1 MIFNYLKKF
10 VFNPAIRFSYL
21 SRLGFYNHM
30 SDIDYV
36 KKEWKVNFNSDL
48 DLIEPKTF
56 NEKLQW
62 LKVYDHDNKYTMMV
76 DKYEAKKYV
85 ASIIGEQYI
94 IPTYGI
100 WDKFNDIDF
109 DKLPNE
115 FVLKCTHDSGTVVIC
130 KNKSALDK
138 KACCKKISSY
148 LKRDYYLCHREWPY
162 KNVKHRIIAE
172 KLMHNGTEAS
182 LTDYKFYCFNGE
194 PLYLYVSVGLD
205 NHETAQM
212 SFVNIDWTLADFGR
226 SDYRP
231 LSCLPAKPDKYDEM
245 IEIAKKLSNGI
256 PFLRVD
262 LYEINGHV
270 YFGELTFCPCAGMM
284 PFEPKSADRTVGD
297 MLDISYKKQ

>member
-1 MIFNYLKKF
+1 M
-10 VFNPAIRFSYL
+10 
-21 SRLGFYNHM
+21 
-30 SDIDYV
+30 
-36 KKEWKVNFNSDL
+36 

-62 LKVYDHDNKYTMMV
+62 LKVYDHDDKYTTMV
-76 DKYEAKKYV
+76 DKYEGKKYV

-100 WDKFNDIDF
+100 WDKFDDIDF

-115 FVLKCTHDSGTVVIC
+115 FVLKCTHDAGTVVIC

-148 LKRDYYLCHREWPY
+148 LKRDYYHCHREWPY

-172 KLMHNGTEAS
+172 KLMHNRTEES
-182 LTDYKFYCFNGE
+182 LTGYKFYCFNGE

-231 LSCLPAKPDKYDEM
+231 LNCLPAKPDKYDEM
-245 IEIAKKLSNGI
+245 IDIAKKLSNGI

-270 YFGELTFCPCAGMM
+270 YFGELTFSQCAGMM

-297 MLDISYKKQ
+297 MLDITYIE